1 MYCRIYTLLD
11 TGGTHGL
18 SIGSCQIGD
27 LGSAMLL
34 PGTGRKP
41 QNIPGDQSKAQNNY
55 PQTISNH
62 AATLS
67 PGLFWVL
74 LSLAVFKAVVLRVFL
89 GGESWQAEPW
99 SSPGFCSNSLQRAE
113 AISKSTRQSACP
125 CHQQFPQLNT
135 AVRCEESAPKVP
147 SILS

>member
-1 MYCRIYTLLD
+1 MYCRTYTLLD

-41 QNIPGDQSKAQNNY
+41 QNISGDQSKAQNNY
-55 PQTISNH
+55 LQTNSNH

-74 LSLAVFKAVVLRVFL
+74 LGLA
-89 GGESWQAEPW
+89 ESCC
-99 SSPGFCSNSLQRAE
+99 F
-113 AISKSTRQSACP
+113 
-125 CHQQFPQLNT
+125 
-135 AVRCEESAPKVP
+135 
-147 SILS
+147 